1 MEAHQPA
8 PTQRDLAHAPAPHRA
23 RRQCAI
29 DAISDGIAAI
39 RCRAQSG
46 ALANGGSSPPPYHL
60 TAMPPPPL
68 VPPAYLALAINF
80 SSLVRDRM
88 SDAAERSV
96 SIDTARPTCSHSWH
110 RLEVRRAVLP
120 SGIRLIVWI
129 TVGARRDP
137 TTTPLIERGPPGFS
151 SAGSAARHLPAYEH
165 VYQRRQHLHLSAACA
180 QDLPATTAEAGQ
192 TATPSSSPPVI
203 TSASPP
209 TFQVSFFI
217 TIFVNVL
224 DSDDQD
230 RDQRRSGC
238 GSPEQARA
246 GARSGGT
253 CACIYG
259 SSNSS

>member
-1 MEAHQPA
+1 MH
-8 PTQRDLAHAPAPHRA
+8 RHRIAHAASVRLMQFQTGSQQSVAVRRAECWQMAAP
-23 RRQCAI
+23 RR
-29 DAISDGIAAI
+29 
-39 RCRAQSG
+39 
-46 ALANGGSSPPPYHL
+46 HL
-60 TAMPPPPL
+60 TTSLPCPPPPL

-88 SDAAERSV
+88 SDGAERSV
-96 SIDTARPTCSHSWH
+96 SVDTARPTCSHSWH

-192 TATPSSSPPVI
+192 TATPSPSPPVV

-209 TFQVSFFI
+209 TFK
-217 TIFVNVL
+217 
-224 DSDDQD
+224 
-230 RDQRRSGC
+230 
-238 GSPEQARA
+238 SP
-246 GARSGGT
+246 
-253 CACIYG
+253 
-259 SSNSS
+259 SSPS